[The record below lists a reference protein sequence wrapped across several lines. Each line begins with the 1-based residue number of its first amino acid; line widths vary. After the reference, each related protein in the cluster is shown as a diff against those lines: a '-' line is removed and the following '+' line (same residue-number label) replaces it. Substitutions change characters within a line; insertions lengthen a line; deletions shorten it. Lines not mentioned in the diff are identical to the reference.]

1 MESKNIRVTFSHL
14 EDVKLVMV
22 LVSSDADQ
30 KYRAYSLLKSMGHR
44 PNSAAMAEA
53 RRDNIATLELLLSIG
68 EEFKRLHVDCPCP
81 TTPEEVDQGL
91 TQLRER
97 IEDIKAD
104 DASAG
109 PVDNDPQHAMSD
121 LRQFLSDVGLPFP
134 TDDELTGGQLPGTRN
149 ARFDGNDGTG
159 LYL

>member
-14 EDVKLVMV
+14 EDVKLVLV

-30 KYRAYSLLKSMGHR
+30 KYRAYSMLKDMGQR

-53 RRDNIATLELLLSIG
+53 RRDNIATLELLLSIA

-97 IEDIKAD
+97 IEEIKAD

-109 PVDNDPQHAMSD
+109 PVDNNPQHAMSD
-121 LRQFLSDVGLPFP
+121 LRQFLSDVGLSFP
-134 TDDELTGGQLPGTRN
+134 TDDELTGGQIPGTRN